1 MHPHGCVSAQ
11 GLRATTHFKEKIM
24 SSTHRFALPMR
35 EAILEA
41 GKGRFDT
48 YPNPSVG
55 AVLLHDGVIVARG
68 HHNHAGGPH
77 AEVAC
82 LQDAQ
87 RRCISPRGCT
97 MVVTLEPCN
106 HQGKTGP
113 CTEAIITAGISRV
126 VIGTHDPNPKAQG
139 GAQRLREAGVDV
151 IEGVLEPECRLVVAD
166 YLTWLEQKRPFGML
180 KLASTLDGRI
190 ATRTGNSRWITG
202 EEARSDV
209 HRLRSGIGRAGGAI
223 LIGGSTFRKD
233 NPQLTARGIHAGGR
247 QPKAIVF
254 TTTLP
259 DSSAEYHLLRERAE
273 DAIFFVNCEEGK
285 SDRAK
290 ALRDI
295 GVTVLASEFGPDAPV
310 DDHLHYLMKALYGM
324 GMPYLLCEGGGRL
337 GLRLMEAG
345 LVDLFFLHMA
355 NTIIGDREARPLFD
369 GRTPDTLD
377 EVLRLKNVGTR
388 LVGLD
393 MAMAFLPANSWLA
406 PSIGELSTL
415 HGESSLWLCDEN
427 FPQIP
432 GQRQD

>member
-1 MHPHGCVSAQ
+1 
-11 GLRATTHFKEKIM
+11 M
-24 SSTHRFALPMR
+24 STSSQRFALPMR

-55 AVLLHDGVIVARG
+55 AVLMHDGVIVARG
-68 HHNHAGGPH
+68 HHDHAGGPH
-77 AEVAC
+77 AEIAC
-82 LQDAQ
+82 LQDAE
-87 RRCISPRGCT
+87 RKCISPRGAT

-113 CTEAIITAGISRV
+113 CSEALIKAGIARV
-126 VIGTHDPNPKAQG
+126 VIGASDPNPKAHG

-151 IEGVLEPECRLVVAD
+151 IEGVLEPECRLLVAD
-166 YLTWLEQKRPFGML
+166 YLTWLEKKRAFGML

-190 ATRTGNSRWITG
+190 ATRTGKSRWITG
-202 EEARSDV
+202 EAARSDV
-209 HRLRSGIGRAGGAI
+209 HRLRAGIGRAGGAI

-233 NPQLTARGIHAGGR
+233 NPQLTARGEHAGGP

-259 DSSAEYHLLRERAE
+259 DAGLDYHLLRERAKE
-273 DAIFFVNCEEGK
+273 AIFFVNCEEAA

-290 ALRDI
+290 ALRDL
-295 GVTVLASEFGPDAPV
+295 GVTVLASPAGPDAPV
-310 DDHLHYLMKALYGM
+310 YEHLTFLADELFRQGI
-324 GMPYLLCEGGGRL
+324 PYLLCEGGGRL
-337 GLRLMEAG
+337 GMRLMEAG

-369 GRTPDTLD
+369 GRTPDSLD
-377 EVLRLKNVGTR
+377 EVLRLRNVGTR
-388 LVGLD
+388 LVGQD
-393 MAMAFLPANSWLA
+393 IAMACLPSNAWLA
-406 PSIGELSTL
+406 PTIGELSTP

-427 FPQIP
+427 FPQLP
-432 GQRQD
+432 GLRQD